1 MKKWI
6 KIAGR
11 LVDFS
16 TPQIM
21 GIVNAT
27 PDSFYGQSRVNK
39 SDEVKTR
46 LEQIISAGV
55 DIIDV
60 GGYSTRPGASEVGI
74 QEEINRVIPVI
85 QEIKRMSSS
94 VMISIDT
101 FRSKVAIAA
110 VKAGAHMIN
119 DVSGGT
125 LDPLMFETVATLDV
139 PYVLMHMRG
148 NPQNMMHLATYRD
161 ICKDVIL
168 DLQKKVSELKS
179 LGIKDII
186 VDPGFGFAKT
196 SEQSLEL
203 LNHLDIFRM
212 LEMPILVGLSRKSMI
227 WKTLNTSPESALN
240 GSIVLQTKAL
250 LTGGN
255 VLRVHDVSEA
265 IELRHLL
272 CSTL

>member
-11 LVDFS
+11 LIDFS

-46 LEQIISAGV
+46 LEQMISAGA

-60 GGYSTRPGASEVGI
+60 GGYSTRPGAAEVGI

-85 QEIKRMSSS
+85 QEIKGISSS
-94 VMISIDT
+94 VIISIDT
-101 FRSKVAIAA
+101 FRSEVAIAA
-110 VKAGAHMIN
+110 VIAGAHMIN

-125 LDPLMFETVATLDV
+125 LDRAMFATVSSLDV

-148 NPQNMMHLATYRD
+148 NPQNMMQLTEYED
-161 ICKDVIL
+161 ISRDVIL
-168 DLQKKVSELKS
+168 DLQKKVSELKN
-179 LGIKDII
+179 LGVKDII
-186 VDPGFGFAKT
+186 IDPGFGFAKT
-196 SEQSLEL
+196 SQQGLEL
-203 LNHLDIFRM
+203 LNHLDIFRI
-212 LEMPILVGLSRKSMI
+212 LEMPLLVGLSRKSMI
-227 WKTLNTSPESALN
+227 WETLNTSPEEALN
-240 GSIVLQTKAL
+240 GTIVLQTKAL

-255 VLRVHDVSEA
+255 ILRVHDVREA
-265 IELRHLL
+265 IELKNLL